1 MNLGIAGEFRC
12 VVLREDGTVKEDTG
26 YQRNLLLDQGLDYF
40 GGKHGSDIS
49 SRLLLGSGNSKPEVS
64 QTLLDSPV
72 AIASRTSTSTDFTYS
87 DKGDGLYRLWQENV
101 YRFSDISNINIS
113 ELGLASAR
121 TSSTSTPLIGD
132 YWLTTRALIKNLSG
146 NPTTITLLDGEI
158 LDVYYKI
165 HKVIDVSERAFVIG
179 MTDGDGGSI
188 PYNVKIKGFAVGLS
202 SNTVTQNTSSVNGS
216 GSTSS
221 QARVS
226 SDEWEDI
233 TTGTLKTGVPIQN
246 VVSAETYIDRSYKR
260 TYKLSLGLNQG
271 NIPIRSFFSGSYS
284 QFIPFQVRFGSVE
297 DDSPIDK
304 TLSDSF
310 EMKLEVSWSRYLGD
324 L

>member
-40 GGKHGSDIS
+40 GGKHGNDIG

-72 AIASRTSTSTDFTYS
+72 AIASRTNTKFDKSYV
-87 DKGDGLYRLWQENV
+87 DKGDGLYRMWQENV
-101 YRFSDISNINIS
+101 YRFSNISNMNIS
-113 ELGLASAR
+113 ELGLASSR
-121 TSSTSTPLIGD
+121 VSSSTTPLISD

-165 HKVIDVSERAFVIG
+165 HKVIDVSEREFVIG
-179 MTDGDGGSI
+179 MTDGDEGSI
-188 PYNVKIKGFAVGLS
+188 PYNVKIKGFAVGLPV
-202 SNTVTQNTSSVNGS
+202 NDVTNNTSYVNTGGS
-216 GSTSS
+216 SSTY
-221 QARVS
+221 ARVS
-226 SDEWEDI
+226 SDDWEDI
-233 TTGTLKTGVPIQN
+233 TTGAVKSGTPIQN
-246 VVSAETYIDRSYKR
+246 IVSAETYIDRSYKR

-271 NIPIRSFFSGSYS
+271 NIPIRSFFSGNYS

-297 DDSPIDK
+297 DDSPINK